1 MNENFEQKKNE
12 ALNKTD
18 VSGSLP
24 YNEKVLMHLW
34 YSRNPSHEINT
45 NTEEDMFWKTVFMV
59 MKDYIREVWGNNR

>member
-24 YNEKVLMHLW
+24 Y
-34 YSRNPSHEINT
+34 
-45 NTEEDMFWKTVFMV
+45 
-59 MKDYIREVWGNNR
+59 IREVWGNNR